1 VAGIK
6 LTLRNVDQITQY
18 KLKLEVSR
26 KFGNDGLK
34 VYNLLE
40 KSTDFEYIK
49 NNAGLEE
56 DRLYRI
62 LAYVAKLGLISAEG
76 LPSKYTEE
84 SPITEG
90 LVVGVHP
97 AESLVRFRHQKM
109 LFKSFSSVGVKIYEY
124 LRENES
130 TYDRISRDLGIEPER
145 VKEILDFM
153 IANDIAYSKQVGPV
167 KAPTRAKE
175 EAPKEK
181 VAPPVAEEG
190 AFVPHE
196 EEKAA
201 RKEKRVV
208 TAEEEEE
215 IAPPAPEEK
224 PTRKEKRIAPAEEEE
239 EIAPTAPEEKPT
251 RKEKRIAP
259 AEEEEEIAP
268 TAPEE
273 KPTRKEKKG
282 VTAEEEEEIAP
293 VTPEEKPTRKEK
305 KGVTAEEEEEIAPV
319 TPEEKPKRKERVAP
333 PKPVVKRLVEEE
345 MPAEVKIDENLE
357 YKIAD
362 LPLADK
368 YRIQKEVL
376 DRFGAAGLKVYSLF
390 TVAANVKKVAE
401 FAGIEEDKVK
411 EIAGYL
417 LAKNYLV
424 YAQAPAEEIA
434 PTGEEERREKARI
447 EEEEIAPKE
456 IKEEKIM
463 PEEEISPREKEK
475 RKKVEIE
482 EEIKPTEEEIAPE
495 EEKIMPEEE
504 ISPREKE
511 KRKKV
516 EIEEEIKPEE
526 EIAPPRK
533 EKKEKARAKE
543 EEIKPS
549 EEEEITPLEEE
560 EVGPLE
566 EKEKIETE
574 EEVAPKEEKEEI
586 TEEKE
591 EIETEEEEVAPK
603 EEITEEEEEKET
615 VPLEE
620 EEIVVPEEEEEKEEI
635 ETEEEGTPEEEKEE
649 GIPEEEIEEEEGE
662 KELSQFEK
670 IINES
675 YGEKGLQVY
684 KLIDGKRTAE
694 EIMKEANVDEE
705 FIIDFFSFLEN
716 RGIIRLER
724 PGGEK
729 KKEEGEEKAGPESAT
744 IQPLTETIK
753 VPKKEIIILD
763 MVPLDVPILNK
774 LNLPARMS
782 LEAKLLAK
790 FGPRSLR
797 LLNKID
803 NESDIVKLA
812 IENGIDMDEMDEI
825 LYAISNSG
833 GCTFATLSEE
843 DINQRYGSEA
853 LEVYKKFG
861 RDGII
866 IYQLIG
872 KMDSIKKMVQF
883 ANINPKK
890 AVEIIININELLGI
904 EGVTKKDLY
913 NELGIIE

>member
-1 VAGIK
+1 MAGIK

-251 RKEKRIAP
+251 RKEK
-259 AEEEEEIAP
+259 
-268 TAPEE
+268 
-273 KPTRKEKKG
+273 KG

-456 IKEEKIM
+456 IK
-463 PEEEISPREKEK
+463 
-475 RKKVEIE
+475 
-482 EEIKPTEEEIAPE
+482 

>member
-1 VAGIK
+1 MAGIK

-181 VAPPVAEEG
+181 VAPPAAEEG

-196 EEKAA
+196 EEK
-201 RKEKRVV
+201 
-208 TAEEEEE
+208 
-215 IAPPAPEEK
+215 
-224 PTRKEKRIAPAEEEE
+224 PTRKEKR
-239 EIAPTAPEEKPT
+239 
-251 RKEKRIAP
+251 
-259 AEEEEEIAP
+259 
-268 TAPEE
+268 
-273 KPTRKEKKG
+273 G
-282 VTAEEEEEIAP
+282 VTAEEEEGIAP
-293 VTPEEKPTRKEK
+293 P
-305 KGVTAEEEEEIAPV
+305 A
-319 TPEEKPKRKERVAP
+319 PEEKPKRKERVAP

-456 IKEEKIM
+456 IEEEEIM
-463 PEEEISPREKEK
+463 PEEEIAPREKEK
-475 RKKVEIE
+475 RKKIETE
-482 EEIKPTEEEIAPE
+482 EEIKPT
-495 EEKIMPEEE
+495 
-504 ISPREKE
+504 
-511 KRKKV
+511 
-516 EIEEEIKPEE
+516 EE

-574 EEVAPKEEKEEI
+574 EEIAPKEEKE
-586 TEEKE
+586 
-591 EIETEEEEVAPK
+591 

-620 EEIVVPEEEEEKEEI
+620 EEIVVPEEEEEKGEI
-635 ETEEEGTPEEEKEE
+635 ETEEEGAPEEEKEE
-649 GIPEEEIEEEEGE
+649 GIPKEEIEEEGE

>member
-153 IANDIAYSKQVGPV
+153 IANDIAYSRQVGPV

-181 VAPPVAEEG
+181 VAPAEG
-190 AFVPHE
+190 
-196 EEKAA
+196 
-201 RKEKRVV
+201 
-208 TAEEEEE
+208 EEE

-224 PTRKEKRIAPAEEEE
+224 PTRKEKRIVPAEEEE
-239 EIAPTAPEEKPT
+239 
-251 RKEKRIAP
+251 
-259 AEEEEEIAP
+259 
-268 TAPEE
+268 
-273 KPTRKEKKG
+273 G
-282 VTAEEEEEIAP
+282 
-293 VTPEEKPTRKEK
+293 
-305 KGVTAEEEEEIAPV
+305 IAPV
-319 TPEEKPKRKERVAP
+319 TPEEKPKRKEGVAP
-333 PKPVVKRLVEEE
+333 PKPVVKRLVVEE
-345 MPAEVKIDENLE
+345 MPAEAKIDENLE

-411 EIAGYL
+411 EIAEYL

-434 PTGEEERREKARI
+434 PTREKERREKARV
-447 EEEEIAPKE
+447 EKEEIAPKE
-456 IKEEKIM
+456 IEEENIM
-463 PEEEISPREKEK
+463 PEEEIAPREKEKRKKVETEEEIKPEEEIAPREKEK

-482 EEIKPTEEEIAPE
+482 EEIKPTEEEIAP
-495 EEKIMPEEE
+495 
-504 ISPREKE
+504 
-511 KRKKV
+511 
-516 EIEEEIKPEE
+516 
-526 EIAPPRK
+526 PRK
-533 EKKEKARAKE
+533 EKKEKAKAKE

-566 EKEKIETE
+566 EEKIETE
-574 EEVAPKEEKEEI
+574 EEIAPKEEKEE
-586 TEEKE
+586 
-591 EIETEEEEVAPK
+591 EIETEEERGAPK
-603 EEITEEEEEKET
+603 EEITEEEEEKEEIET
-615 VPLEE
+615 EEEIAPEEEIPEE
-620 EEIVVPEEEEEKEEI
+620 EEII

-729 KKEEGEEKAGPESAT
+729 KKEEEEEKTGPESAT

-843 DINQRYGSEA
+843 DINQRYGSAA